1 MQEVSGA
8 EELSA
13 KWFPQKQKRVAG
25 DLKVRGPTSSP
36 WGVTATPGNVT
47 LARNVVI
54 CLGPCC
60 WR

>member
-8 EELSA
+8 GELSA
-13 KWFPQKQKRVAG
+13 EWFPQKQKRVAG
-25 DLKVRGPTSSP
+25 ELKVRGPTSSSC
-36 WGVTATPGNVT
+36 GVTSKPGNVT

-54 CLGPCC
+54 FLGPCG